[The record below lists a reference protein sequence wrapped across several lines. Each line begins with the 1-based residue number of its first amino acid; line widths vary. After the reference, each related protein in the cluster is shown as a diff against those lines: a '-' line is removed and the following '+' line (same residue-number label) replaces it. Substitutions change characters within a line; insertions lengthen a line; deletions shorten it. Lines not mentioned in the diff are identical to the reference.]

1 MPQARFAN
9 AHGGAAE
16 LFAAVHGARLN
27 FFLPQT
33 RMGARLNFF
42 AADAHGGAAELF
54 LPRHM
59 ERGSK
64 HPVYSSMVIRY
75 NIEETDYPKQIIN
88 III

>member
-1 MPQARFAN
+1 MSKN
-9 AHGGAAE
+9 SCEAAE
-16 LFAAVHGARLN
+16 KCRRHVLRM
-27 FFLPQT
+27 

>member
-1 MPQARFAN
+1 MSKNSCEAAEKCRR
-9 AHGGAAE
+9 HVLRMHMGAAE
-16 LFAAVHGARLN
+16 LFAAVH
-27 FFLPQT
+27 
-33 RMGARLNFF
+33 GARLNFF

>member
-1 MPQARFAN
+1 MSKNSCEAAEKCRR
-9 AHGGAAE
+9 HVLRMHMGAAE

-27 FFLPQT
+27 FLL
-33 RMGARLNFF
+33 RYMG
-42 AADAHGGAAELF
+42 
-54 LPRHM
+54 
-59 ERGSK
+59 RGSK

>member
-1 MPQARFAN
+1 MSKNSCEAAEKCRR
-9 AHGGAAE
+9 HVLRMHMGAAE

-54 LPRHM
+54 C
-59 ERGSK
+59 RGTWSAA
-64 HPVYSSMVIRY
+64 PNTLFTVQWLFVI
-75 NIEETDYPKQIIN
+75 I
-88 III
+88 